1 LLVSIGRSVQK
12 AVFIR
17 VRLQNLFCCAPHRL
31 FRAPSPQKEQLLI
44 RSSAPV
50 AKAGPRVR
58 QRSLERINGHAP
70 SNPRLNGV
78 ESLMN
83 GPGYSISRRTLLSA
97 GLAGGSSIVLTG
109 VSLNGDS
116 AAATEQ
122 LSMGH
127 TDLSALKSN
136 FGFKGTAFHA
146 SDPGFEKAAFGDLWN
161 KLQPKRH
168 PQMVAQ
174 ASDDQDVVAAVKF
187 ARANKL
193 KVTVRGGGHNW
204 CNSSLRNSGLLI
216 DLTSLNRV
224 LSIDSGA
231 RKAVVQPV
239 VSNRQVQ
246 AALNSHGMAFPSG
259 HCPEVKLSGYLLSGG
274 MSWNHGIWGPGV
286 ASVEAIEIV
295 DAKGDVITASATE
308 NPDYFWAARGAGPG
322 FFGVAV
328 RYHLKLYPLPQAIT
342 SSTYYYPYEQLVQ
355 IAGWLDQQASRLP
368 SNVELSLF
376 AVQAPPDLA
385 DKAKVSNGKIALVSA
400 VMFADSPDAARS
412 TLGLLDTYPSLDQCL
427 SRSVLKQTNFT
438 DLFDASGALWP
449 AICVAK

>member
-1 LLVSIGRSVQK
+1 
-12 AVFIR
+12 
-17 VRLQNLFCCAPHRL
+17 
-31 FRAPSPQKEQLLI
+31 
-44 RSSAPV
+44 
-50 AKAGPRVR
+50 
-58 QRSLERINGHAP
+58 
-70 SNPRLNGV
+70 
-78 ESLMN
+78 
-83 GPGYSISRRTLLSA
+83 
-97 GLAGGSSIVLTG
+97 
-109 VSLNGDS
+109 
-116 AAATEQ
+116 
-122 LSMGH
+122 
-127 TDLSALKSN
+127 
-136 FGFKGTAFHA
+136 
-146 SDPGFEKAAFGDLWN
+146 
-161 KLQPKRH
+161 
-168 PQMVAQ
+168 
-174 ASDDQDVVAAVKF
+174 
-187 ARANKL
+187 
-193 KVTVRGGGHNW
+193 
-204 CNSSLRNSGLLI
+204 
-216 DLTSLNRV
+216 
-224 LSIDSGA
+224 
-231 RKAVVQPV
+231 
-239 VSNRQVQ
+239 
-246 AALNSHGMAFPSG
+246 
-259 HCPEVKLSGYLLSGG
+259 